1 MGYKKVLIGPDGL
14 PGCSVKRTCERR
26 EKGQMKQK
34 FDVTGMSCSA
44 CSAHVEKAVSKV
56 PGVDL
61 VQVNLL
67 QNAMTVEYAQ
77 GATDADKIIHAVEEA
92 GYGASLKG
100 KDASKEANAVQKK
113 AADDTKAMKRRLSWS
128 IGFLIVLMYIS
139 MGHML
144 GWPLPEILLGH
155 ENVMVFAL
163 AQLILT
169 LPVMYL
175 NRKYFEN
182 GFKTLLHGAPNMDTL
197 VAMGSTAAAVYSVSR
212 LFVMGYAMGRGNM
225 ELAHDCAMNLYFEA
239 AAMILALVT
248 IGKYMETRS
257 KSRTSDA
264 ITKLMD
270 LAPKTALVV
279 RDGRE
284 QEIPAG
290 EVRVGELVIVKP
302 GQSIPVDGIL
312 IEGTGTVDE
321 SAITGESIPVEKKAG
336 DRLTGAT
343 VNRAGYFQMQA
354 DRIGGDTT
362 LSQIIRLVEE
372 AGGSKAPIAK
382 LADKVSGI
390 FVPVVLTIAVITV
403 AVWLLVGQ
411 SFSFALASGIA
422 VLVISCPCALGLAT
436 PTAIMVGTGRGAE
449 QGILIKSGESLET
462 AHLVDT
468 VVLDKTGTITKGHPA
483 VTDIKTAAG
492 VQERELLRLAASL
505 EQASEHP
512 LAEAI
517 VGRAHELSVSLEKT
531 SDFTAVAGQ
540 GVTGTVGMKKVL
552 AGNLKMM
559 KENRIRTEDLEPDA
573 ERFSE
578 EGRTVLYIAADGK
591 LLGVLAAA
599 DPIKET
605 SVQAIEELERM
616 GLSVVMLTGDHEK
629 TARAIQKQL
638 GITRVVAEVLPQDKE
653 REVRRL
659 QEEGHKV
666 AMIGDGI
673 NDAPALARADVG
685 IAIGAGTDV
694 AIESADIVLMKS
706 DLLDAAAAIQLSR
719 AVIKNIKENLFWAFF
734 YNALG
739 IPLAAG
745 VFYPILG
752 WQLNPMFGSAAM
764 SFSSV
769 FVVTNALRLK
779 GFRPSFYRKKP
790 SAAQLS
796 AAEEIKAKKIIENKE
811 EQAMKKTMKIEGMMC
826 GHCTGR
832 VDKALNALEGVQAEV
847 SLEDKAAYLTISGD
861 VSDELLKKTVE
872 DEGYQVV
879 EIASVR
885 IHAGRSED
893 NRTAFKDRKRTDRR
907 YSADGGGRPLL
918 YGYFCSGYGCR
929 RCLKKSQQ

>member
-1 MGYKKVLIGPDGL
+1 
-14 PGCSVKRTCERR
+14 
-26 EKGQMKQK
+26 MKQK

-61 VQVNLL
+61 AQVNLL

-605 SVQAIEELERM
+605 SAQAIEELERM

-666 AMIGDGI
+666 TMIGDGI

-879 EIASVR
+879 EIA
-885 IHAGRSED
+885 
-893 NRTAFKDRKRTDRR
+893 
-907 YSADGGGRPLL
+907 
-918 YGYFCSGYGCR
+918 
-929 RCLKKSQQ
+929 

>member
-182 GFKTLLHGAPNMDTL
+182 GFKTLLYGAPNMDTL

-605 SVQAIEELERM
+605 SAQAIEELERM

-879 EIASVR
+879 EIA
-885 IHAGRSED
+885 
-893 NRTAFKDRKRTDRR
+893 
-907 YSADGGGRPLL
+907 
-918 YGYFCSGYGCR
+918 
-929 RCLKKSQQ
+929 

>member
-1 MGYKKVLIGPDGL
+1 
-14 PGCSVKRTCERR
+14 
-26 EKGQMKQK
+26 MKQK

-44 CSAHVEKAVSKV
+44 CSAHVEKSVGKV
-56 PGVDL
+56 PGIDQ

-67 QNAMTVEYAQ
+67 QNSMVVEYAE
-77 GATDADKIIHAVEEA
+77 GATDAQKIIQAVEEA
-92 GYGASLKG
+92 GYGASVKG
-100 KDASKEANAVQKK
+100 EAAPKEANAVQKK
-113 AADDTKAMKRRLSWS
+113 AADDARAMKHRLGWS
-128 IGFLIVLMYIS
+128 IVLLVVLMYVS

-144 GWPLPEILLGH
+144 GWPLPGLLTDH

-163 AQLILT
+163 AQLFLT

-182 GFKTLLHGAPNMDTL
+182 GFKTLLHSAPNMDTL
-197 VAMGSTAAAVYSVSR
+197 VAMGSTAAAVYSISQ
-212 LFVMGYAMGRGNM
+212 LFVMGYALGHGDMGT
-225 ELAHDCAMNLYFEA
+225 AHACAMNLYFEA

-270 LAPKTALVV
+270 LAPKTALVL
-279 RDGRE
+279 RDGQE
-284 QEIPAG
+284 LEIPSE
-290 EVRVGELVIVKP
+290 EVRVGEIVIVKP
-302 GQSIPVDGIL
+302 GQSIPVDGVL
-312 IEGTGTVDE
+312 LEGTGTVDE

-343 VNRAGYFQMQA
+343 VNRAGYFRMQA
-354 DRIGGDTT
+354 DRIGEDTT

-372 AGGSKAPIAK
+372 AGSSRAPIAK

-390 FVPVVLTIAVITV
+390 FVPVVLTIAVITI
-403 AVWLLVGQ
+403 AVWLLLGQ

-468 VVLDKTGTITKGHPA
+468 IVLDKTGTITKGHPA
-483 VTDIKTAAG
+483 VTDILTAPG
-492 VQERELLRLAASL
+492 VAESDLLKLAASL

-517 VGRAHELSVSLEKT
+517 VECAKSRSILPEKVSE
-531 SDFTAVAGQ
+531 FEAVAGQ
-540 GVTGTVGMKKVL
+540 GVSGRVDGRMVL
-552 AGNLKMM
+552 AGNRRMM
-559 KENRIRTEDLEPDA
+559 KARQVDTSGLEGRGEA
-573 ERFSE
+573 FAE
-578 EGRTVLYIAADGK
+578 EGKTALYIAGDGK
-591 LLGVLAAA
+591 LLGILAVA
-599 DPIKET
+599 DPVKET
-605 SVQAIEELERM
+605 SAKAIRELERM

-629 TARAIQKQL
+629 TAKAIQKQL

-653 REVRRL
+653 REVRKL

-666 AMIGDGI
+666 AMVGDGI

-719 AVIKNIKENLFWAFF
+719 AVIRNIKENLFWAFF

-745 VFYPILG
+745 VFYPFLG

-769 FVVTNALRLK
+769 FVVSNALRLK
-779 GFRPSFYRKKP
+779 GFRPTFYKKRSSAEKISSAVQTDKIKSAGSGDVQEQQEDLQP
-790 SAAQLS
+790 S
-796 AAEEIKAKKIIENKE
+796 NKE
-811 EQAMKKTMKIEGMMC
+811 DNTMKKTMKIEGMMC

-832 VDKALNALEGVQAEV
+832 VDKALNALEGVEATV
-847 SLEDKAAYLTISGD
+847 SLEDRAAYVTLTGD
-861 VSDELLKKTVE
+861 VSDEVLKKTVE
-872 DEGYQVV
+872 DEGYQVL
-879 EIASVR
+879 EIV
-885 IHAGRSED
+885 
-893 NRTAFKDRKRTDRR
+893 
-907 YSADGGGRPLL
+907 
-918 YGYFCSGYGCR
+918 
-929 RCLKKSQQ
+929 

>member
-1 MGYKKVLIGPDGL
+1 
-14 PGCSVKRTCERR
+14 
-26 EKGQMKQK
+26 MKQK

-56 PGVDL
+56 PGIDR

-67 QNAMTVEYAQ
+67 QNSMVVEYAE
-77 GATDADKIIHAVEEA
+77 GASDTQKIIDAVTEA
-92 GYGASLKG
+92 GYGASVKG
-100 KDASKEANAVQKK
+100 QETKKEANALQKK
-113 AADDTKAMKRRLSWS
+113 AADDTRAMKHRLGWS
-128 IGFLIVLMYIS
+128 IAFLAVLMYVS

-144 GWPLPEILLGH
+144 GWPLPGILKNH
-155 ENVMVFAL
+155 ENIMVFAL
-163 AQLILT
+163 AQLFLT

-197 VAMGSTAAAVYSVSR
+197 VAMGSTAAAGYSVSQ
-212 LFVMGYAMGRGNM
+212 LFVMGYAMGHGDM
-225 ELAHDCAMNLYFEA
+225 GAAHDCAMNLYFEA

-270 LAPKTALVV
+270 LAPKTALVL
-279 RDGRE
+279 RDGQE
-284 QEIPAG
+284 VEIPSG
-290 EVRVGELVIVKP
+290 EVQVGETVIVKP

-312 IEGTGTVDE
+312 LEGTGTVDE

-343 VNRAGYFQMQA
+343 VNRAGYFQMKA
-354 DRIGGDTT
+354 DRIGEDTT

-390 FVPVVLTIAVITV
+390 FVPVVLTIAVVTIV
-403 AVWLLVGQ
+403 VWMLLGHT
-411 SFSFALASGIA
+411 FSFALASGIA

-468 VVLDKTGTITKGHPA
+468 IVLDKTGTITKGHPA
-483 VTDIKTAAG
+483 VTDILTAEN
-492 VQERELLRLAASL
+492 VTEEMLLKLAASL

-517 VGRAHELSVSLEKT
+517 VERAKEQSVALEKA
-531 SDFTAVAGQ
+531 SDFRAAAGQ
-540 GVTGTVGMKKVL
+540 GVSGLVAGTKVL
-552 AGNLKMM
+552 AGNLRMM
-559 KENRIRTEDLEPDA
+559 KAEQVDTAGLEA
-573 ERFSE
+573 HGEAFAE
-578 EGRTVLYIAADGK
+578 EGKTALYIAAEKK
-591 LLGVLAAA
+591 LLGILAVA
-599 DPIKET
+599 DPVKET
-605 SVQAIEELERM
+605 SKEAIQELEKM

-629 TARAIQKQL
+629 TARAIQRQL

-666 AMIGDGI
+666 AMVGDGI

-719 AVIKNIKENLFWAFF
+719 AVIRNIKENLFWAFF
-734 YNALG
+734 YNILG

-745 VFYPILG
+745 VFYPLLG

-769 FVVTNALRLK
+769 FVVSNALRLK
-779 GFRPSFYRKKP
+779 GFRPTFYKKKSVRSDA
-790 SAAQLS
+790 SAPA
-796 AAEEIKAKKIIENKE
+796 EIKEMERQAEKE
-811 EQAMKKTMKIEGMMC
+811 DNAMKKTMKIEGMMC
-826 GHCTGR
+826 NHCTGR
-832 VDKALNALEGVQAEV
+832 VDKVLNALEGVEATV
-847 SLEDKAAYLTISGD
+847 SLEDKAAYVTLTGD

-872 DEGYQVV
+872 AEGYQVL
-879 EIASVR
+879 EIR
-885 IHAGRSED
+885 
-893 NRTAFKDRKRTDRR
+893 
-907 YSADGGGRPLL
+907 
-918 YGYFCSGYGCR
+918 
-929 RCLKKSQQ
+929 

>member
-1 MGYKKVLIGPDGL
+1 
-14 PGCSVKRTCERR
+14 
-26 EKGQMKQK
+26 MKQK

-44 CSAHVEKAVSKV
+44 CSAHVEKAVGKV
-56 PGVDL
+56 EGVEL

-67 QNAMTVEYAQ
+67 QNSMVVEYQEEVMNAQ
-77 GATDADKIIHAVEEA
+77 GIIDAVVEA
-92 GYGASLKG
+92 GYGASIKG
-100 KDASKEANAVQKK
+100 EKAQGDSKKEANVLQKR
-113 AADDTKAMKRRLSWS
+113 AADDARAMKQRLSWS
-128 IGFLIVLMYIS
+128 IGFLVVLMYVS

-144 GWPLPEILLGH
+144 SWPLPEIFLGH

-163 AQLILT
+163 TQLFLT

-182 GFKTLLHGAPNMDTL
+182 GFKTLFHGAPNMDTL
-197 VAMGSTAAAVYSVSR
+197 VAMGSTAAALYSVSQ
-212 LFVMGYAMGRGNM
+212 LFVMGYAMGRGD
-225 ELAHDCAMNLYFEA
+225 LVKAHDNAMNLYFEA

-248 IGKYMETRS
+248 IGKYMESRS

-270 LAPKTALVV
+270 LAPKTALVL
-279 RDGRE
+279 RDGQE
-284 QEIPAG
+284 MEIPSE
-290 EVRVGELVIVKP
+290 EVRIGEIVIVKP

-312 IEGTGTVDE
+312 IEGTGTIDE
-321 SAITGESIPVEKKAG
+321 SAITGESIPVEKKVG

-354 DRIGGDTT
+354 DRIGEDTT

-390 FVPVVLTIAVITV
+390 FVPVVLTIAAVTIL
-403 AVWLLVGQ
+403 VWLFAGQ

-483 VTDIKTAAG
+483 VTDILMASG
-492 VQERELLRLAASL
+492 VEEEQILTLAASL

-517 VGRAHELSVSLEKT
+517 VECAHQRGISLKKT
-531 SDFTAVAGQ
+531 MDFQAIPGQ
-540 GVTGTVGMKKVL
+540 GVLGTVDSLTIL

-559 KENRIRTEDLEPDA
+559 QKHQIATDGMEVQA
-573 ERFSE
+573 EQLADK
-578 EGRTVLYIAADGK
+578 GKTALYIATKERLMGIVA
-591 LLGVLAAA
+591 VA
-599 DPIKET
+599 DPVKE
-605 SVQAIEELERM
+605 SSAQAIEELEKM

-638 GITRVVAEVLPQDKE
+638 GITKVVAEVLPQDKE

-666 AMIGDGI
+666 AMVGDGI

-706 DLLDAAAAIQLSR
+706 DLLDAAAAVQLSR
-719 AVIKNIKENLFWAFF
+719 AVIRNIKENLFWAFF
-734 YNALG
+734 YNILG

-745 VFYPILG
+745 VFYHWLG

-764 SFSSV
+764 SFSSI
-769 FVVTNALRLK
+769 FVVSNALRLK
-779 GFRPSFYRKKP
+779 GFRPSFYKKK
-790 SAAQLS
+790 STATKGLD
-796 AAEEIKAKKIIENKE
+796 AEVIKQEPKEGKI
-811 EQAMKKTMKIEGMMC
+811 MKKTMKIDGMMC
-826 GHCTGR
+826 NHCTGR
-832 VDKALNALEGVQAEV
+832 VDKVLNALDGVEATV
-847 SLEDKAAYLTISGD
+847 SLEDKAAYVTLTKE
-861 VSDELLKKTVE
+861 VSDEVLKKTVE
-872 DEGYQVV
+872 DEGYQVL
-879 EIASVR
+879 EIV
-885 IHAGRSED
+885 
-893 NRTAFKDRKRTDRR
+893 
-907 YSADGGGRPLL
+907 
-918 YGYFCSGYGCR
+918 
-929 RCLKKSQQ
+929 

>member
-1 MGYKKVLIGPDGL
+1 
-14 PGCSVKRTCERR
+14 
-26 EKGQMKQK
+26 MKQR

-44 CSAHVEKAVSKV
+44 CSAHVEKAVSRV
-56 PGVDL
+56 PGIDT

-67 QNAMTVEYAQ
+67 QNSMTVEYAD
-77 GATDADKIIHAVEEA
+77 GAVDEKTIIDAVTEA
-92 GYGASLKG
+92 GYGASVKG
-100 KDASKEANAVQKK
+100 QEVKKAANEVQKK
-113 AADDTKAMKRRLSWS
+113 ASDDTRAMKHRLLWS
-128 IGFLIVLMYIS
+128 IVFLVVLMYVS

-144 GWPLPEILLGH
+144 GFPLPGILTGH
-155 ENVMVFAL
+155 ENVMIFAL
-163 AQLILT
+163 TQFILT

-197 VAMGSTAAAVYSVSR
+197 LAMGSTAAAAYSVSQ
-212 LFVMGYAMGRGNM
+212 LFVMGYAMGRGDLM
-225 ELAHDCAMNLYFEA
+225 RAHDCARNLYFEA

-270 LAPKTALVV
+270 LAPKTALVL

-284 QEIPAG
+284 LEVPSE
-290 EVRVGELVIVKP
+290 EVRVGEIVIVKP

-312 IEGTGTVDE
+312 LEGTGTVDE

-343 VNRAGYFQMQA
+343 VNRAGYFQMKA
-354 DRIGGDTT
+354 DRIGEDTT

-390 FVPVVLTIAVITV
+390 FVPVVLTIAVLTI
-403 AVWLLVGQ
+403 AVWLLLGQ

-462 AHLVDT
+462 AHLIDT
-468 VVLDKTGTITKGHPA
+468 IVLDKTGTITEGHPA
-483 VTDIKTAAG
+483 VTDLLTVPGTGEK
-492 VQERELLRLAASL
+492 ELLMMAASL

-517 VGRAHELSVSLEKT
+517 VECAKSRSVTLDKAV
-531 SDFTAVAGQ
+531 DFEAVAGQ
-540 GVTGTVGMKKVL
+540 GVLGKVRGQTVL
-552 AGNLKMM
+552 AGNKRMM
-559 KENRIRTEDLEPDA
+559 DARQIRTEGLETRA
-573 ERFSE
+573 EAFAE
-578 EGRTVLYIAADGK
+578 EGKTSLYIAAEGK
-591 LLGVLAAA
+591 LLGLVAVA
-599 DPIKET
+599 DPVKKT
-605 SVQAIEELERM
+605 SWEAIQELEKM

-638 GITRVVAEVLPQDKE
+638 HITRVVAEVLPQDKE

-666 AMIGDGI
+666 AMVGDGI

-706 DLLDAAAAIQLSR
+706 DLLDAAAAVQLSR
-719 AVIKNIKENLFWAFF
+719 AVIRNIKENLFWAFF

-745 VFYPILG
+745 LFYPFLG

-769 FVVTNALRLK
+769 FVVSNALRLK
-779 GFRPSFYRKKP
+779 GFRPTFYKKR
-790 SAAQLS
+790 SAGAELPAPAE
-796 AAEEIKAKKIIENKE
+796 AAGERLQNLKKEDNT
-811 EQAMKKTMKIEGMMC
+811 MKKTMKIEGMMC

-832 VDKALNALEGVQAEV
+832 VDKALNALEGVEATV
-847 SLEDKAAYLTISGD
+847 SLEDKAAYVTLTGE

-872 DEGYQVV
+872 DEGYQVL
-879 EIASVR
+879 EIV
-885 IHAGRSED
+885 
-893 NRTAFKDRKRTDRR
+893 
-907 YSADGGGRPLL
+907 
-918 YGYFCSGYGCR
+918 
-929 RCLKKSQQ
+929 